1 MKKLITILTL
11 TTLPL
16 ISSAQDR
23 DYGNLVPDDYFS
35 ITNAKTSLKDNAD
48 ITNFQINVTPKK
60 EEFEYKVNNVK
71 TPRKALFGKKSD
83 FKLTVDKEDEK
94 ITRLTSVNFSNG
106 EKKAVSQMSQSTSIA
121 NDGSVNSRTFC
132 TDDFKI
138 NFLGLKKK
146 ESGFKCV
153 TVNKVVCDY
162 IAKNN
167 IEAEITA
174 KIKEC
179 SDLLGKLNQFQKDL
193 FEVSKKDMS
202 KDVKA
207 LSKVNG
213 RLTDARNFYEIQAST
228 LSEVSDIASGYNQAI
243 EQCGYLK
250 QNGYFPEVK
259 EETPKESSEKGKK
272 SSQQ

>member
-16 ISSAQDR
+16 ISYAEDR
-23 DYGNLVPDDYFS
+23 DYGNLVPMDFFT
-35 ITNAKTSLKDNAD
+35 ITNAKTSLKDNAE

-60 EEFEYKVNNVK
+60 EEFEYKVNNVR
-71 TPRKALFGKKSD
+71 TPRKAILGKRSD
-83 FKLTVDKEDEK
+83 FKLTVDKEDGK

-106 EKKAVSQMSQSTSIA
+106 DKGVVLQMSQSTSIA

-132 TDDFKI
+132 TEDFKI
-138 NFLGLKKK
+138 NFFGLKKK

-193 FEVSKKDMS
+193 FEVSKKDMA
-202 KDVKA
+202 KDLRA

-213 RLTDARNFYEIQAST
+213 RLTDARNFYEIQANT
-228 LSEVSDIASGYNQAI
+228 LTDVSDIANGYTQAI

-259 EETPKESSEKGKK
+259 EEPTSGSSDNSKK